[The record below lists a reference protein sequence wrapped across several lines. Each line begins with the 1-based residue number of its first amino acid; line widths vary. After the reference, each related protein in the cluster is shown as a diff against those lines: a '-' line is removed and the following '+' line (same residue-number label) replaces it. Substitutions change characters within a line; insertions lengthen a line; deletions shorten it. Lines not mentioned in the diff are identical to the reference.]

1 MENKYYTPKLEEF
14 HVGFEYEKHDD
25 RLATYRE
32 NNYEP
37 TNWHK
42 FKYDLKSIRL
52 SQLPTHLFEK
62 TIRVKYLDRS
72 DIESLRW
79 KQSRD
84 SNTTEIE
91 FELDLGNP
99 LDNLGLQ
106 YDTEN
111 QYLRIHWFGQGDVT
125 RFSGTIK
132 NKSELKKLMKQ
143 LNIK

>member
-62 TIRVKYLDRS
+62 TIRVKYLDQS
-72 DIESLRW
+72 DIESLGW
-79 KQSRD
+79 VEQQDEVKY
-84 SNTTEIE
+84 
-91 FELDLGNP
+91 FELSNHRLYWFNSTIISIDKVFKA
-99 LDNLGLQ
+99 DNNYVSISQIFRG
-106 YDTEN
+106 
-111 QYLRIHWFGQGDVT
+111 
-125 RFSGTIK
+125 SCK
-132 NKSELKKLMKQ
+132 NISELKKLMQQ